1 MTPQER
7 IAGPNP
13 PRPLLEDLERQLAV
27 LADGYAANHDA
38 TVATRSELQ
47 QQIKQVDDRLIE
59 VDVRLT
65 GKIDAL
71 DVRLTGKID
80 ALDTKVDAL
89 DVRLTG
95 KIDALDTK
103 VDALD
108 VRLTGKIDAL
118 DTKLSL
124 ITTHLGIEEGGP
136 ARPGGRARRAS
147 PAGPTRGGRGGR
159 RG

>member
-27 LADGYAANHDA
+27 LADGYTANHDA
-38 TVATRSELQ
+38 IVATKAELQ

-59 VDVRLT
+59 VDVKLT

-71 DVRLTGKID
+71 DARLTGKID
-80 ALDTKVDAL
+80 ALDT
-89 DVRLTG
+89 RLTG
-95 KIDALDTK
+95 KIDALDT
-103 VDALD
+103 
-108 VRLTGKIDAL
+108 RLTGKIDAL

-124 ITTHLGIEEGGP
+124 ITTHLGIEEGLP
-136 ARPGGRARRAS
+136 SRPGGRARRAS
-147 PAGPTRGGRGGR
+147 SAGPTRAGRGGR